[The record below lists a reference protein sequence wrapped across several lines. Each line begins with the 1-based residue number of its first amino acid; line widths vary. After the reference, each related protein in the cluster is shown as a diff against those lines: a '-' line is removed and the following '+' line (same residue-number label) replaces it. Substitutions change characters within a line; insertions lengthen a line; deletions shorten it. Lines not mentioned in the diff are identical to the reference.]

1 MKKKFLYLIVL
12 ASFFVCGNSV
22 AQGTWT
28 NYSQKDV
35 LLSNRIQTMMEDSK
49 GNMWIGTRKGLS
61 EFDGK
66 SWSNYT
72 QENGLADNV
81 VNTIHEDQNGNIWV
95 GTGDFLVARRGGG
108 VSMFDGKNWT
118 IYTKNDKLI
127 GKNIY
132 RIEEDSQGN
141 LWFITPSRGISKYTP
156 EISSL
161 RSDL

>member
-1 MKKKFLYLIVL
+1 
-12 ASFFVCGNSV
+12 
-22 AQGTWT
+22 
-28 NYSQKDV
+28 
-35 LLSNRIQTMMEDSK
+35 
-49 GNMWIGTRKGLS
+49 MWIGTRKGLS

-95 GTGDFLVARRGGG
+95 GTEDLLVARRGGG

-127 GKNIY
+127 GKTIY

-141 LWFITPSRGISKYTP
+141 LWFITSSRGISKYTP
-156 EISSL
+156 ETNL
-161 RSDL
+161 LQSDL